1 MAAQKGFIY
10 EENTAA
16 FLKPAGIVPQNFT
29 PAGAGHDQ
37 PDLMIQFQGQE
48 AGLELKINQASFGSL
63 VLHFYRE
70 QQLKGNNPWSW
81 GSIGPDEKEKLFL
94 QDLGTRLKVLDEI
107 AKNWTKTPHLIQD
120 RQKLWNTP
128 QMRQVYTRMGPRGR
142 YNFDKKN
149 FEDFRLEISASE
161 IESYYNLK
169 DTYYIQVG
177 THGFFLLGD
186 KDPLKLNRT
195 NAKRGMK
202 PIPKFSNSCSST
214 ARIRCQS
221 KGVTKAEQK
230 FVQTGD
236 MFGPNGYQFTFELQV
251 KGLKKSPY
259 NIAPLAARSVV
270 PNADKATLEFLQ

>member
-10 EENTAA
+10 EQNTAD
-16 FLKPAGIVPQNFT
+16 FLKPAGIVPQNFM

-37 PDLMIQFQGQE
+37 PDLMIEFRAKK

-81 GSIGPDEKEKLFL
+81 GSIGADEKEKLFL
-94 QDLGTRLKVLDEI
+94 QDLGNRLKVLDEI
-107 AKNWTKTPHLIQD
+107 KKNWTNTPHLIQD

-128 QMRQVYTRMGPRGR
+128 QMRKIYTKMGPKGR
-142 YNFDKKN
+142 YGFDKKN
-149 FEDFRLEISASE
+149 FEDFRLDISAAE
-161 IESYYNLK
+161 IERYYNLK

-177 THGFFLLGD
+177 THGFFLLGPR
-186 KDPLKLNRT
+186 DPLKINQSNRE
-195 NAKRGMK
+195 RGLK
-202 PIPKFSNSCSST
+202 PVPQFSNSCLST

-236 MFGPNGYQFTFELQV
+236 IFGPNGYQFTFELQV

-270 PNADKATLEFLQ
+270 PNADKATLEFLK

>member
-10 EENTAA
+10 EQNTAD
-16 FLKPAGIVPQNFT
+16 FLKPEGIVPQNFM

-37 PDLMIQFQGQE
+37 PDLMIQFRGKK

-81 GSIGPDEKEKLFL
+81 GSIGADEKEKLFL

-107 AKNWTKTPHLIQD
+107 KKNWTNTPHLIQD

-128 QMRQVYTRMGPRGR
+128 AMRKIYTKMGPKGR
-142 YNFDKKN
+142 YGFDKKN
-149 FEDFRLEISASE
+149 FEDFRLDISAVE
-161 IESYYNLK
+161 IERYYNLK
-169 DTYYIQVG
+169 NTYYIQVG
-177 THGFFLLGD
+177 THGFFLLGPR
-186 KDPLKLNRT
+186 DPLKINQANRE
-195 NAKRGMK
+195 AGLK
-202 PIPKFSNSCSST
+202 PVPQFSNSCLST

-221 KGVTKAEQK
+221 KGVTKAEQR
-230 FVQTGD
+230 FVETGD
-236 MFGPNGYQFTFELQV
+236 IFGPNGYQFTFELQV
-251 KGLKKSPY
+251 KGLKKSPF

-270 PNADKATLEFLQ
+270 PNRDKATLEFLQ

>member
-16 FLKPAGIVPQNFT
+16 FLKPEGIVPQNFM

-37 PDLMIQFQGQE
+37 PDLMIQFKAKK

-81 GSIGPDEKEKLFL
+81 GSIGADEKEKLFL

-107 AKNWTKTPHLIQD
+107 KKNWTNTPHLIQD

-128 QMRQVYTRMGPRGR
+128 AMKKIYTKMGPRGR

-149 FEDFRLEISASE
+149 FEDFRLDISAAE
-161 IESYYNLK
+161 IERYYNLK
-169 DTYYIQVG
+169 NTYYIQVG
-177 THGFFLLGD
+177 THGFFLLGPR
-186 KDPLKLNRT
+186 DPLKINQSNRE
-195 NAKRGMK
+195 RGLK
-202 PIPKFSNSCSST
+202 PVPQFSNSCLST

-221 KGVTKAEQK
+221 KGVTKAEQR
-230 FVQTGD
+230 FVETGD
-236 MFGPNGYQFTFELQV
+236 IFGPNGYQFTFELQV
-251 KGLKKSPY
+251 TGLKKSPY

-270 PNADKATLEFLQ
+270 PNRDKATLEFLQ

>member
-10 EENTAA
+10 EQNTAD
-16 FLKPAGIVPQNFT
+16 FLKPEGIVPQNFM

-37 PDLMIQFQGQE
+37 PDLMIQFRGKK

-81 GSIGPDEKEKLFL
+81 GSIGADEKEKLFL

-107 AKNWTKTPHLIQD
+107 KKNWTNTPHLIQD

-128 QMRQVYTRMGPRGR
+128 AMRKIYTKMGPKGR
-142 YNFDKKN
+142 YGFDKKN
-149 FEDFRLEISASE
+149 FEDFRLDISAVE
-161 IESYYNLK
+161 IERYYNLK
-169 DTYYIQVG
+169 NTYYIQVG
-177 THGFFLLGD
+177 THGFFLLGPR
-186 KDPLKLNRT
+186 DPLKINQSNRE
-195 NAKRGMK
+195 AGLK
-202 PIPKFSNSCSST
+202 PVPQFSNSCLST

-221 KGVTKAEQK
+221 KGVTKAEQR
-230 FVQTGD
+230 FVETGD
-236 MFGPNGYQFTFELQV
+236 IFGPNGYQFTFELQV

-270 PNADKATLEFLQ
+270 PNRDKATLEFLQ